1 MLELSVSRHS
11 WKYWRLIWE
20 NSCKET
26 ILSPDKQHQTTETKP
41 RPWKA
46 RVIALWGVMALLGP
60 GIITSN
66 VDNDA
71 GGITTYSLAGA
82 NFGLSLLW
90 SLIPITIVLVIVQEM
105 GARMGVVS
113 GKGLSDLIREKFGVK
128 ITFYMMILLIV
139 TNLGN
144 TIAEFAG
151 IAASLEIFGIS
162 KYLAVP
168 ISILFLMWLAVKGTY
183 RSVEKVFLTACVFY
197 VAYVVAGFLIKPDWI
212 EVVEAVAAPT
222 FRADAAFM
230 VMLTGL
236 VGTTIA
242 PWMQFYLQASVVDK
256 GLRVEDLKTVRIDV
270 VIGSLGVSVVA
281 FFIILACASTLFKAG
296 IKIDE
301 AAQAALALEPLAGKY
316 CTWLFAFGLFN
327 ASMFAAAILP
337 LSTAYTI
344 CEAFGWESS
353 LDKKFSEAPQFYG
366 LYCFTIIFSGIII
379 LLPNLPLI
387 SLMYISQV
395 INGLVL
401 PVVLVF
407 MLILINDPKVM
418 RKNTNGRLFNAVAWL
433 SVIGLIILSLMTIIL
448 TLGSDLFT

>member
-1 MLELSVSRHS
+1 M
-11 WKYWRLIWE
+11 
-20 NSCKET
+20 
-26 ILSPDKQHQTTETKP
+26 
-41 RPWKA
+41 
-46 RVIALWGVMALLGP
+46 WGVIVLLGP

-82 NFGLSLLW
+82 NFGLSMLW
-90 SLIPITIVLVIVQEM
+90 SLIPITLVLVIVQEM

-128 ITFYMMILLIV
+128 ITFYLMILLIL

-162 KYLAVP
+162 RYLAVP
-168 ISILFLMWLAVKGTY
+168 LSVLFLMWLAVKGTY
-183 RSVEKVFLTACVFY
+183 SSVEKVFLTACVFY
-197 VAYVVAGFLIKPDWI
+197 VAYVVAGFLVKPDWI
-212 EVVEAVAAPT
+212 EVVEAFATPT
-222 FRADAAFM
+222 LRPDTAF
-230 VMLTGL
+230 VLMLTGL

-256 GLRVEDLKTVRIDV
+256 GLRVQDLRTVRLDV
-270 VIGSLGVSVVA
+270 VIGSLGVSIVA
-281 FFIILACASTLFKAG
+281 FFIILACAATLFKAG
-296 IKIDE
+296 IQIEE
-301 AAQAALALEPLAGKY
+301 ASQAALALEPIAGKY

-387 SLMYISQV
+387 SLMYFSQV

-401 PVVLVF
+401 PIVLVF
-407 MLILINDPKVM
+407 MLKLVNDKTIM
-418 RKNTNGRLFNAVAWL
+418 RNHTNGSIYNVIAWISVALLIGL
-433 SVIGLIILSLMTIIL
+433 SVTTIALML
-448 TLGSDLFT
+448 L